1 MPAQAGRRD
10 SADAAAALVLA
21 QLRYWSTV
29 APGVRRQLR
38 RWYGHAQ
45 KIADPVLRAHAA
57 TKLREER
64 ANTEVIATLCT
75 LAPRRHR
82 RTVIDAAVALQ
93 VMYDYLDAV
102 TEEPAFNSLEDGRQ
116 LFRTFA
122 VALTPGEPPV
132 DYYRYHPH
140 RDDSGYLDALVASA
154 RGAIEKL
161 PALAA
166 VLPIV
171 QDAAAR
177 FGEAQVRSHAVT
189 RHGVLQLE
197 AWATDGA
204 ATTGLSWWEWAGGAA
219 ASVLA
224 VHALLSAAADAG
236 TTRAQALEID
246 HAYLLGSALTTMLD
260 SIVDDEVDEATGS
273 HRYVAYYG
281 DAEAAACRIAW
292 LARVAVVAARRL
304 PHAAH
309 HTMTVAGIAGF
320 YLSDP
325 AARRGNAALV
335 GARVAAELGPSIVPI
350 LATFRLWRRVRSL
363 RY

>member
-1 MPAQAGRRD
+1 MAAQAGRRD
-10 SADAAAALVLA
+10 SVDAAAALVVA
-21 QLRYWSTV
+21 QLRYWTTV

-38 RWYGHAQ
+38 RWGAHAEG
-45 KIADPVLRAHAA
+45 IADPVLRAHAA
-57 TKLREER
+57 TKLRDER
-64 ANTEVIATLCT
+64 GNTEVIATLCT

-102 TEEPAFNSLEDGRQ
+102 TEGPASNSLDDGRQ

-140 RDDSGYLDALVASA
+140 RDDSGYLDALVAEA
-154 RGAIEKL
+154 RAAIEQL

-166 VLPIV
+166 VLPIAR
-171 QDAAAR
+171 AAALR
-177 FGEAQVRSHAVT
+177 FGEAQVRSHAVE
-189 RHGVLQLE
+189 RERILQLE
-197 AWATDGA
+197 AWATKGA
-204 ATTGLSWWEWAGGAA
+204 ATTGLGWWEWAGGAA

-224 VHALLSAAADAG
+224 IHALLSAAADAE
-236 TTRAQALEID
+236 TTPAQALQID
-246 HAYLLGSALTTMLD
+246 HAYLLSSALTTMLD
-260 SIVDDEVDEATGS
+260 SLIDDDADEATGS

-281 DAEAAACRIAW
+281 DAETAACRIAW
-292 LARVAVVAARRL
+292 LARVAVSAARGL

-320 YLSDP
+320 YLSHP
-325 AARRGNAALV
+325 AARRGDAALV
-335 GARVAAELGPSIVPI
+335 GARVVAEFGPLILPI
-350 LATFRLWRRVRSL
+350 LATFRLWRRVRSVG
-363 RY
+363 R